1 MPIEDVEIIGIVLV
15 VGSSDSVTLVTD
27 VEVALVS
34 VGDDSVV
41 VVVDLAPVTVV
52 RLTSIGVV
60 DVLTVLGTLIP

>member
-1 MPIEDVEIIGIVLV
+1 MPIEDVELIGIVLV